1 MEMYF
6 FLLLQQTAAQDS
18 ALPTVNSAVV
28 PASDSSPVAI
38 SSDSGSSS
46 SGSNSG
52 ASSNGITTIT
62 PLCGEIDRRSSS
74 IAALRM
80 KAREHEIRLEMIR
93 KNGTDLLSQ
102 KPFIFPFFFF
112 YYLPFFITFNLSRT
126 LEDSM
131 SSIFMLYFFLEIR
144 GQVPLCLCPYL
155 IIRPQYLFAIVT
167 ISFHLFP

>member
-1 MEMYF
+1 M
-6 FLLLQQTAAQDS
+6 
-18 ALPTVNSAVV
+18 NSAVV

-93 KNGTDLLSQ
+93 KNGTDLLS
-102 KPFIFPFFFF
+102 
-112 YYLPFFITFNLSRT
+112 
-126 LEDSM
+126 
-131 SSIFMLYFFLEIR
+131 
-144 GQVPLCLCPYL
+144 
-155 IIRPQYLFAIVT
+155 
-167 ISFHLFP
+167 